1 MTEGWLPVKSLSL
14 KETVKMAYYA
24 NAKGNVPF
32 SIREE
37 ERRWK
42 KHMEQHQQSVRF
54 LEAIGEMC
62 SEK

>member
-1 MTEGWLPVKSLSL
+1 
-14 KETVKMAYYA
+14 MAYYA

-32 SIREE
+32 YIREE

-42 KHMEQHQQSVRF
+42 KHMEQHQQSVRS
-54 LEAIGEMC
+54 LEVIGEMC

>member
-1 MTEGWLPVKSLSL
+1 MKSLSL
-14 KETVKMAYYA
+14 KETFKMAYYA

-42 KHMEQHQQSVRF
+42 KHMEQHQQSVRS
-54 LEAIGEMC
+54 LEAIGKMC
-62 SEK
+62 S